1 MSEQLMTEAETNN
14 NADASQSSADG
25 VTQQAA
31 ENAANEQSI
40 EQRAGEALYNDTA
53 EKTQQETASE
63 QDQQSQGE
71 DNAGEN
77 DANEDSQT
85 LGAPESYDLGKIN
98 DVEMNADLI
107 DAFAD
112 VAKELD
118 LSQAAAEKMLS
129 KMQPALEARSQAVL
143 AEVREQWFE
152 AASTDKE
159 YGGDNL
165 QENLQVA
172 KKALDSLATPELQ
185 NLLLES
191 GLGNHP
197 EIVRVF
203 YRAGKAISEDSY
215 VGSQQSSQSNNNG
228 PRDFNGLA
236 AALYSNQQN

>member
-1 MSEQLMTEAETNN
+1 MNELMTEAETNN
-14 NADASQSSADG
+14 NAEASQPSVDG

-31 ENAANEQSI
+31 ENAAAQQSV
-40 EQRAGEALYNDTA
+40 EERASEALYKDTDN
-53 EKTQQETASE
+53 QQETASE

-77 DANEDSQT
+77 EANEGTET

-98 DVEMNADLI
+98 DIDMNPSLI
-107 DAFAD
+107 EAFSD
-112 VAKELD
+112 VARELD
-118 LSQAAAEKMLS
+118 LSQAAAEKVLS
-129 KMQPALEARSQAVL
+129 KMQPALEARSQEVL
-143 AEVREQWFE
+143 AEVRNQWFE
-152 AASTDKE
+152 QASTDKE

-165 QENLQVA
+165 QDNLQVA
-172 KKALDSLATPELQ
+172 KKALDTLATPELQ
-185 NLLLES
+185 TLLLES

-215 VGSQQSSQSNNNG
+215 VGSQESSKTNNSG

-236 AALYSNQQN
+236 AALYS